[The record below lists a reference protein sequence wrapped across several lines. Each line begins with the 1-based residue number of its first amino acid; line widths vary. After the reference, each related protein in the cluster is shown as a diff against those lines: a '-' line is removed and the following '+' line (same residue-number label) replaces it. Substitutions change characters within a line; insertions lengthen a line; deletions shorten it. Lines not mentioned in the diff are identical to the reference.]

1 MPSVAVT
8 PSFAPDDRP
17 DPKPTSSPRSIS
29 PLATV
34 HRSFASGEIDRGLE
48 VGLGSGLST
57 GAKLGV
63 TATLG
68 MAAYQRDRILE
79 GARDLL
85 DREE

>member
-1 MPSVAVT
+1 MTAPARTESIEDD
-8 PSFAPDDRP
+8 PSFAND
-17 DPKPTSSPRSIS
+17 
-29 PLATV
+29 LWTV
-34 HRSFASGEIDRGLE
+34 ASGEIDRGLE

-68 MAAYQRDRILE
+68 MAAYQRDRIVE
-79 GARDLL
+79 RARGLL